1 MNSQVIKPTSS
12 NQSQD
17 NYPGIFLAGSID
29 MGSSVDWQTE
39 VQNKLDDCEV
49 TFFNPRRDEWDSS
62 WEQRESNDQFRKQVN
77 WEMDKLEQSDII
89 FFNFVGNTKSPI
101 SLLELG
107 LHADENIIVCCP
119 DEFWRKG
126 NVEIVC
132 SRFGIPLFDNLDQ
145 AIASLKSKIHK
156 FTHII

>member
-1 MNSQVIKPTSS
+1 MKSQVIKPTSS

-39 VQNKLDDCEV
+39 AQNKLDDCEV

-62 WEQRESNDQFRKQVN
+62 WEQRATNPEFNGQVN
-77 WEMDKLEQSDII
+77 WEMDKLEEADII
-89 FFNFVGNTKSPI
+89 FMNILPESKSPI
-101 SLLELG
+101 TLLELG
-107 LHADENIIVCCP
+107 LHANSNRLIVCCP
-119 DEFWRKG
+119 DGFWRKG

-132 SRFGIPLFDNLDQ
+132 HRFNVPLFNDFETAVAALRSRIKQ
-145 AIASLKSKIHK
+145 LK
-156 FTHII
+156 

>member
-1 MNSQVIKPTSS
+1 MQVIKPTSS

-62 WEQRESNDQFRKQVN
+62 WEQRATNPEFNGQVN
-77 WEMDKLEQSDII
+77 WEMDKLEEADII
-89 FFNFVGNTKSPI
+89 FMNILPESKSPI
-101 SLLELG
+101 TLLELG
-107 LHADENIIVCCP
+107 LHANSNRLIVCCP
-119 DEFWRKG
+119 DGFWRKG

-132 SRFGIPLFDNLDQ
+132 HRFNVPLFNDFETAVAALRSRIKQ
-145 AIASLKSKIHK
+145 LK
-156 FTHII
+156 